1 VIAAALIGFAFGF
14 FGSVPIAGPIAAL
27 VLQRGLTGRY
37 KDGAA
42 IGLGCAVAEAGYA
55 FLAWWGFSTFL
66 AAYPIVEPLSRLL
79 AALIL
84 FGLGISFARYRG
96 PTLTDERPPA
106 QSTSRSL
113 LLGFS
118 ITALN
123 PTLIAT
129 WSAAT
134 TTLYSTGLI
143 AADPI
148 NGLPFASGTFG
159 GIAGWFLLL
168 TYLLKRYGARFRRE
182 TMDLTVRAVGWLI
195 VLLSLFFAY
204 RFVSFGIER
213 QWDLTAPRP

>member
-1 VIAAALIGFAFGF
+1 MIAALLIGFSFGF

-66 AAYPIVEPLSRLL
+66 TQYPLVEPASRLL

-84 FGLGISFARYRG
+84 LGLGISFARYRS
-96 PTLTDERPPA
+96 PKLEDQQPVTQTA
-106 QSTSRSL
+106 HRSL
-113 LLGFS
+113 LLGFT

-129 WSAAT
+129 WTAAT

-143 AADPI
+143 SADPL
-148 NGLPFASGTFG
+148 NGLPFAAGTFI
-159 GIAGWFLLL
+159 GIAGWFGLL
-168 TYLLKRYGARFRRE
+168 TFLLRRYGARFKRE
-182 TMDLTVRAVGWLI
+182 TMDAVVRGVGVLI
-195 VLLSLFFAY
+195 IGLGLFFAY
-204 RFVSFGIER
+204 RFVDFVQASTSG
-213 QWDLTAPRP
+213 

>member
-1 VIAAALIGFAFGF
+1 MIAAALIGFAFGF

-27 VLQRGLTGRY
+27 VLQRGLTGRHR
-37 KDGAA
+37 DGAA

-66 AAYPIVEPLSRLL
+66 AEYPVIEPVSRLL

-84 FGLGISFARYRG
+84 LGLGISFARYRG
-96 PTLTDERPPA
+96 PTVTDERPPA
-106 QSTSRSL
+106 ESTSRSL
-113 LLGFS
+113 FVGFT

-143 AADPI
+143 AAEPI
-148 NGLPFASGTFG
+148 NGLPFAAGTFG

-168 TYLLKRYGARFRRE
+168 SYLLKRYGSRFRRE
-182 TMDLTVRAVGWLI
+182 TMDLVVRGVGWLI
-195 VLLSLFFAY
+195 VGLSLFFAY
-204 RFVSFGIER
+204 RFIAFGIDHD
-213 QWDLTAPRP
+213 WDLTSPR

>member
-1 VIAAALIGFAFGF
+1 MIAALLIGFAFGF

-42 IGLGCAVAEAGYA
+42 IGVGCAVAEAGYA

-66 AAYPIVEPLSRLL
+66 TKYPLVEPASRLL

-84 FGLGISFARYRG
+84 LGLGISFARYRS
-96 PTLTDERPPA
+96 PEMKDQAQPA
-106 QSTSRSL
+106 QTAHRSL
-113 LLGFS
+113 LLGFT

-129 WSAAT
+129 WTAAT

-143 AADPI
+143 SADPL
-148 NGLPFASGTFG
+148 NGLPFAAGTFT
-159 GIAGWFLLL
+159 GIAGWFGLL
-168 TYLLKRYGARFRRE
+168 TFLLKRYGKRFKRE
-182 TMDLTVRAVGWLI
+182 TMDKVVRTVGVLI
-195 VLLSLFFAY
+195 IGLGLVFAY
-204 RFVSFGIER
+204 RFVDFVQASR
-213 QWDLTAPRP
+213 AP